1 MKSQRLTQAQ
11 KLEIIQARKR
21 RGDVTKV
28 SKTAGFSH
36 GYTSLVLLGRHD
48 NERIV
53 NVAYNLFKLRKPNA
67 VKA

>member
-21 RGDVTKV
+21 RGDVMKV
-28 SKTAGFSH
+28 SKATGFSH

-53 NVAYNLFKLRKPNA
+53 NVAYNLFKLRKPNSI
-67 VKA
+67 KA